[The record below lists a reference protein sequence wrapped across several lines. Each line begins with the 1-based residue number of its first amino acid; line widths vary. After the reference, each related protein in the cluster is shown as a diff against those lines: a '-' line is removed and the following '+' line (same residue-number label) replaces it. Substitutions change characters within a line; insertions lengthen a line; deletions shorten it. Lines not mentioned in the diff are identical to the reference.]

1 MIFNLANPYDLDKYK
16 EYVNTLYSKKAIVEV
31 KEKRPVRS
39 LKQNSYLHTIIA
51 YFACEYGCTA
61 EEAKLDYYKKT
72 CNKDLFV
79 IKKVN
84 RHGREVETVRSSSV
98 LDTQEMTLSIE
109 RFRNWSASVAGIYLP
124 SPQDNDAIV
133 FAMQEIERNKEFI

>member
-1 MIFNLANPYDLDKYK
+1 MIFNLANPFDLDRYK
-16 EYVNTLYSKKAIVEV
+16 EYVNTLYKKKAVVEV
-31 KEKRPVRS
+31 KEKRKVRS
-39 LKQNSYLHTIIA
+39 LKQNAYLHTIIA

-84 RHGREVETVRSSSV
+84 RHGREVETVRSSSL

-109 RFRNWSASVAGIYLP
+109 RFRNWSSAVAGIYLP
-124 SPQDNDAIV
+124 SPQDNDAII
-133 FAMQEIERNKEFI
+133 FAMQEMERNKEFI

>member
-1 MIFNLANPYDLDKYK
+1 MIFNLANPYDLDRYK
-16 EYVNTLYSKKAIVEV
+16 EYVNTLYSKKAVVEV

-39 LKQNSYLHTIIA
+39 LRQNSYLHTIIA

-61 EEAKLDYYKKT
+61 EEAKLDYYKKI